1 MKPTSIIFLVLSI
14 ILIITGYVSCE
25 IAEGMA
31 QTEGVSLYSDEVDE
45 AGNRVNTIHFN
56 SNEYDRIEVNI
67 TKAKVYLCVGDE
79 EKVVLKNYTEGSFTG
94 SASGVSYIITDNQS
108 AIDMITSGN
117 FNLSFS
123 GIRHYWHDRDILSR
137 EKEVYIYTTEQTAVN
152 AIDIVLGEGTLT
164 IDKYKAPFDV
174 MAQVDAG
181 EVHIKES
188 EAAAFNITG
197 SNCSLYADASTAQR
211 FHADIKNGNITLKN
225 TEASSLAKL
234 NIAESGDVNVE
245 LGGLESEYII
255 TAYASKNVT
264 INGSN
269 KGTQYP
275 PEKTEGEEAEGSTGA
290 EESTGTKTLDIH
302 VTSGSVNIKTKK

>member
-1 MKPTSIIFLVLSI
+1 MKPASIIFLVLSV

-25 IAEGMA
+25 MAKGMA
-31 QTEGVSLYSDEVDE
+31 ESEGISLYNDNTDAE
-45 AGNRVNTIHFN
+45 GNRVNTLYYN

-67 TKAKVYLCVGDE
+67 TKAKVYLCIGEE

-117 FNLSFS
+117 FNLSFG

-137 EKEVYIYTTEQTAVN
+137 EKEVYIYTTAQTAVN

-164 IDKYKAPFDV
+164 IDKYKVAYDV
-174 MAQVDAG
+174 MADVGSG
-181 EVHIKES
+181 EVILRDS
-188 EAAAFNITG
+188 EAAAFNVSGKSCNLSVEGCKAASFHSDIT
-197 SNCSLYADASTAQR
+197 T
-211 FHADIKNGNITLKN
+211 GNITLKN
-225 TEASSLAKL
+225 TDASLSKIKILD
-234 NIAESGDVNVE
+234 SGEVKCE
-245 LGGLESEYII
+245 LPFPESEYII

-264 INGSN
+264 INGAN

-275 PEKTEGEEAEGSTGA
+275 PEKTEGEESEDESA
-290 EESTGTKTLDIH
+290 EEVTGTKTLDIY